1 MLRKNRMPPHQRTS
15 NDSSARRL
23 RGAPALCLAL
33 AVAASSPAVSA
44 ADDAAPRD
52 VRGAS
57 PDSSAGGAYAVAEH
71 GEHLSPQFRQRAW
84 NEIRANAR
92 RLKLAAAPRSASAR
106 SLGGFAWPMALNN
119 GLADPGYHAISNYVD
134 QAGGGQVLDYSCGAR
149 SYDGHRGTDYYL
161 WPFSWYKMDNNQVK
175 VIAAAAGTIVGR
187 YDGNFDRSC
196 SVNNNNWNA
205 VYVQHADG
213 SVAWYGHMK
222 NGSVTAKGVGANVAQ
237 GEYLGLVGSSGSS
250 TEPHL
255 HFEVYDANA
264 NLIDPYAGSCNGLN
278 LASAWAAQRPY
289 YDSAI
294 NKLIVGNVQP
304 AFASCPN
311 AESPNENTA
320 LRYGQQASFSA
331 FYRDQLNGQQS
342 QYRILRPNGT
352 VFASWT
358 HNGPA
363 PHYAS
368 SWWNWTWSSFAP
380 TGPAGIWRFE
390 VAYNGTTYSKTF
402 TLSP

>member
-1 MLRKNRMPPHQRTS
+1 MS
-15 NDSSARRL
+15 NDCNARPSRRALAL
-23 RGAPALCLAL
+23 RLAL
-33 AVAASSPAVSA
+33 AAVAACALPAA
-44 ADDAAPRD
+44 ANDATPRD
-52 VRGAS
+52 ARGIA
-57 PDSSAGGAYAVAEH
+57 PDAGTGGAYAVPEH

-84 NEIRANAR
+84 AEIRSNAR
-92 RLKLAAAPRSASAR
+92 KLKLAAAPQRDAAR
-106 SLGGFAWPMALNN
+106 SLGGFAWPMASNN

-134 QAGGGQVLDYSCGAR
+134 QAGAGQILDYQCGAR

-161 WPFSWYKMDNNQVK
+161 WPFSWYKMDNSQVRI
-175 VIAAAAGTIVGR
+175 VAAAAGTIVGR
-187 YDGNFDRSC
+187 SDGNFDRSC
-196 SVNNNNWNA
+196 SVNSNNWNA

-222 NGSVTAKGVGANVAQ
+222 NGSVTAKGIGASVAQ

-294 NKLIVGNVQP
+294 NKLIVGNAQP

-311 AESPNENTA
+311 QGNPNENTA
-320 LRYGQQASFSA
+320 LRYGQPASFSA
-331 FYRDQLNGQQS
+331 FYRDQLNSQQS

-363 PHYAS
+363 AHYSS

-380 TGPAGIWRFE
+380 SGPAGTWRFE
-390 VAYNGTTYSKTF
+390 VAYNGTTYSKSF
-402 TLSP
+402 TVSP